1 MESPFVPFRDP
12 QHSARAHLQRF
23 LGARSGADVSSALV
37 RDRGWLTQAGNLTGL
52 AAINRE
58 LIARAETLAPSQR
71 VVLDLDST
79 EIPVY
84 GQPELSAYN
93 GHFESTGCHPLLLL
107 IAGVIV

>member
-1 MESPFVPFRDP
+1 MCPSGILST
-12 QHSARAHLQRF
+12 QHGRTCSDFWAR
-23 LGARSGADVSSALV
+23 GAALTSRV
-37 RDRGWLTQAGNLTGL
+37 HSFETGLLTQAGNLTGL

-58 LIARAETLAPSQR
+58 LIARAETLVSSQR